1 MDAMK
6 KHPIIYGISL
16 VFLAGIIFLILLYG
30 LIGLTGK
37 EHSFSKG
44 DKIGIVTI
52 GGVITSSQE
61 IVEQID
67 EFEKEK
73 TIKAIVLRIDSPGG
87 GVAPAQEI
95 YTAVKELRKT
105 KKIVASLGSVA
116 ASGGYMIACAADKI
130 VANPGTI
137 TGSISAIM
145 YFANAE
151 DLLKKI
157 GLKSSV
163 IKSGRYKDIGSPTR
177 EMTEDEKKILQDLVD
192 DIYDQ
197 FINVI
202 AESRKISPDEIKKIA
217 DGRVFSGR
225 QAQKFNLVDLLGD
238 RNYAVRLAGKMAGIA
253 GTPDV
258 VYPKKK
264 GVTFWEYIL
273 QNASTSIAAAIKGK
287 IATIPQ
293 GVNYIYE
300 FGS

>member
-1 MDAMK
+1 MK

-16 VFLAGIIFLILLYG
+16 VFLSGLIFLLIIYG
-30 LIGLTGK
+30 LTGLTGK

-52 GGVITSSQE
+52 GGVIISSQE
-61 IVEQID
+61 IVEQLD

-73 TIKAIVLRIDSPGG
+73 TIKAIILRIDSPGG

-95 YTAVKELRKT
+95 YTAVKELRKK
-105 KKIVASLGSVA
+105 KKIVASLGSIA

-163 IKSGRYKDIGSPTR
+163 IKSGKYKDIGSPTR
-177 EMTEDEKKILQDLVD
+177 EMTEDEKKILQDLVN

-197 FINVI
+197 FIDVI
-202 AESRKISPDEIKKIA
+202 SESRKISPEEIKKIA

-225 QAQKFNLVDLLGD
+225 QAQKLNLVDFLGD

-253 GTPDV
+253 ETPDV

-264 GVTFWEYIL
+264 GITFWEYIL
-273 QNASTSIAAAIKGK
+273 QNAATSIVAAIKGNM
-287 IATIPQ
+287 ATIPQ
-293 GVNYIYE
+293 GVNYLYE